1 MVRNTKSDK
10 QSASATSSNIQ
21 TTVSTPVNKA
31 VETNVEKKSK
41 KAPKQS
47 VASDAVTSSDSSA
60 SVVVEEPVVSLSA
73 ETPVESD
80 SIASKLNVFGAKLQ
94 QLSGTLNNV
103 KTEYKLL
110 EKLIS
115 RELKNAQKF
124 SSRRKKSNGNRAPS
138 GFVKPTRISDEL
150 AQFLGKT
157 IGTEM
162 ARTDVSKEI
171 NAYIRSN
178 GLQDKANG
186 RKINADP
193 KLSTLLK
200 LQKEDELTY
209 FNLQRYM
216 KHHFIKAEVVAAEA
230 AAAAPVAV

>member
-1 MVRNTKSDK
+1 MVRSTKSEK
-10 QSASATSSNIQ
+10 QTAPATPSNIPASAPANKVVEQSAD
-21 TTVSTPVNKA
+21 
-31 VETNVEKKSK
+31 KKSK
-41 KAPKQS
+41 KAPKQ
-47 VASDAVTSSDSSA
+47 VAAPPVVENVSTT
-60 SVVVEEPVVSLSA
+60 VVEEPVVNSDVQL
-73 ETPVESD
+73 ESD
-80 SIASKLNVFGAKLQ
+80 SISSKLSVFGAKLQ

-115 RELKNAQKF
+115 RELKNAQKS
-124 SSRRKKSNGNRAPS
+124 SSRRKKSSGNRAPS

-150 AQFLGKT
+150 AQFLGKN

-178 GLQDKANG
+178 GLQDKSNG

-216 KHHFIKAEVVAAEA
+216 KHHFIKA
-230 AAAAPVAV
+230 APSVPASA